1 MRCWECGAEF
11 DELNESQPVCPA
23 CGAPPGMGR
32 DDGDVCALLDDAAL
46 IAAAPDDAEDT
57 DPGLGLGLD
66 QQEEPV
72 RMPLTCRTPWMTP
85 NRYYWRPAMPRL
97 ICRKVFECSRSR
109 PSGSCKVSSRCHPLP
124 QARPRTSAPRVP
136 TGCKTAAG
144 RFSDQVPVF

>member
-23 CGAPPGMGR
+23 CGAFPSMGP

-66 QQEEPV
+66 QKEESV
-72 RMPLTCRTPWMTP
+72 RMPLDLQNTADDAASTRAGTSHSTLQSM
-85 NRYYWRPAMPRL
+85 YVA
-97 ICRKVFECSRSR
+97 
-109 PSGSCKVSSRCHPLP
+109 SRCV
-124 QARPRTSAPRVP
+124 R
-136 TGCKTAAG
+136 
-144 RFSDQVPVF
+144 